1 MFVCVFFK
9 MKSYAQYYILQ
20 FSHIH
25 FSIVN
30 FLLNHIPL
38 SEHATD
44 YHIHGDGNQSC
55 FQNLK
60 ILNKIVECMQGCV

>member
-1 MFVCVFFK
+1 MCFFSK

-20 FSHIH
+20 FSHLH
-25 FSIVN
+25 FFIVT

-44 YHIHGDGNQSC
+44 YSWRWKSELFPKFKDS
-55 FQNLK
+55 
-60 ILNKIVECMQGCV
+60 E